1 MVTTPGRA
9 PLGQPGGLLDA
20 CQNGSAPPPPPG
32 QPPGGQASFLG
43 LRSDFSC
50 AGQPPGGQANFLGLR
65 SDFSFGGGPWAGGS
79 SLPSQ
84 QGTSGLL
91 GSESPNAG
99 APCGLQFG
107 SQAPG
112 TSKAPTFPPLVLQP
126 GVPKQASQD
135 CQSAHQSLTQL
146 LQAGVPQ
153 SMPGIPSMRPVAPPV
168 AGHPH
173 GQQQL
178 GLPSFLPRDVMPPS
192 TSSTDLNQGQR
203 THFTPF
209 AMSASPSMDPMPM
222 QTLGAG
228 SLGATGACS
237 LTGNNFLSMM
247 FPSPASGFSMPSLD
261 TGSQAMATD
270 PHQFNMMGGAFGSA
284 GDSLSAGV
292 PGAPCNL
299 GSAGC
304 QPSGTV
310 GNSLGAVSIATL
322 NGAGLGGHDAACAT
336 SGSVLS
342 QATVAPPSGLQ
353 SALPLTS
360 LAPSPS
366 TSSAEL
372 SFLAAPAP
380 TQPRPLLTVGNPVD
394 AQCLG
399 WGDIWYPGT
408 IRELLPNGEIQVLWD
423 GDEPSISNVPPS
435 CIRARGQEP
444 PTEAQGCDREKVRSN
459 PTLLT
464 STMSTEPALAAM
476 IAAGIPA
483 VPAPIGSPGLPALP
497 SQPVVA
503 PTATEVGSGHT
514 RSRPREEVP
523 TVTQHMITSP
533 TVVAATSDE
542 PYTYRYDLGPGDDIV
557 GPIGNLRRRVEGEL
571 KDGCTVRVTLHIV
584 RPEGVSVQMTPV
596 MTNVARNGVSADGP
610 PPRSGNVAPVAGV
623 LDKQQPLGVKGVPVL
638 SA

>member
-1 MVTTPGRA
+1 MTTPGRA
-9 PLGQPGGLLDA
+9 PLGQPGGSLDA

-43 LRSDFSC
+43 LRSDLSC
-50 AGQPPGGQANFLGLR
+50 GGQPSGGQANFLGLR
-65 SDFSFGGGPWAGGS
+65 SDFSFGGGGSWAGGS

-112 TSKAPTFPPLVLQP
+112 TSKAPTFAPLVLQPMQP

-146 LQAGVPQ
+146 LQAGVPH
-153 SMPGIPSMRPVAPPV
+153 SMPGLPSMRPAAPPV

-178 GLPSFLPRDVMPPS
+178 GLP
-192 TSSTDLNQGQR
+192 TDLNQGQR

-209 AMSASPSMDPMPM
+209 GMAAAPSMDPT
-222 QTLGAG
+222 QALGAG

-247 FPSPASGFSMPSLD
+247 FPSPAPGFSMPSLD
-261 TGSQAMATD
+261 PGSQAMATD

-284 GDSLSAGV
+284 ADSLSGV
-292 PGAPCNL
+292 PGAPGNL

-310 GNSLGAVSIATL
+310 GNSLGAVSLATL

-342 QATVAPPSGLQ
+342 QATGAPPSGLQ
-353 SALPLTS
+353 SALPMSS

-366 TSSAEL
+366 TSPAEL

-380 TQPRPLLTVGNPVD
+380 TPPRPLLTIGNPVD

-408 IRELLPNGEIQVLWD
+408 IRELLPNGDIQVLWD

-435 CIRARGQEP
+435 CIRARGQEQ
-444 PTEAQGCDREKVRSN
+444 PTEAQGSDREKVRSD
-459 PTLLT
+459 PALLT
-464 STMSTEPALAAM
+464 STMPTEPALAA
-476 IAAGIPA
+476 AGA
-483 VPAPIGSPGLPALP
+483 PAPAPSGLPATS
-497 SQPVVA
+497 SQPAVA

-596 MTNVARNGVSADGP
+596 MTNVARNGVSADGRSALQP
-610 PPRSGNVAPVAGV
+610 PPRSGDVAAVAGA
-623 LDKQQPLGVKGVPVL
+623 LDKQQFPGVKGVPGL